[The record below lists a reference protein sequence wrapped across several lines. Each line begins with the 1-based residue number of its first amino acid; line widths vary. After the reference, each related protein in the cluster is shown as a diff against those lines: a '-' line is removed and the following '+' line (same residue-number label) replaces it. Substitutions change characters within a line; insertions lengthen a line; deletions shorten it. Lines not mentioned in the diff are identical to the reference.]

1 MTALGPH
8 FLPVAGYGSF
18 TKAYGGKAVG
28 VNLPPR
34 LGPHFLPAS
43 LFQASPD
50 VVVSLDGVTAPGL
63 AGPVDVG
70 LATGVRSL
78 GPHFLV
84 TPERE
89 FANKGL
95 NDVLVTLTGAEAFGR
110 GEQLEGT
117 TIAITLD
124 TAVSQAV
131 RDDLTADNFDVV
143 AVVDRVQISARKRAI
158 EVEGEASRS
167 PMAVT
172 SRSIATTNRS
182 GWVTVTMKTRS
193 VLITGATRTVH
204 IE

>member
-1 MTALGPH
+1 VTALGPH

-18 TKAYGGKAVG
+18 VKTYGGKAVG
-28 VNLPPR
+28 ANLPPR

-50 VVVSLDGVTAPGL
+50 VVVSVDGVTASAL

-89 FANKGL
+89 FANKGV
-95 NDVLVTLTGAEAFGR
+95 NDVLVSLIGAEAFGR

-117 TIAITLD
+117 TIAVTLD

-143 AVVDRVQISARKRAI
+143 VVVDRVQISARKRAI
-158 EVEGEASRS
+158 EIEGEASRS
-167 PMAVT
+167 PMVVT
-172 SRSIATTNRS
+172 SRSMTTTNRS
-182 GWVTVTMKTRS
+182 GWVTVTMRTRS